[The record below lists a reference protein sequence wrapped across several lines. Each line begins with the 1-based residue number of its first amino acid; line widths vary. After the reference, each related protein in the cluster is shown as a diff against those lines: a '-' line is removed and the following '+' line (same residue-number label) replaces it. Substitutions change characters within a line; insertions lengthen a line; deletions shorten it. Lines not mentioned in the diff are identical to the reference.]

1 MWGEGNNGGAW
12 WFRGRVNAEG
22 NGGERAQGD
31 GLGEVGMTDGG
42 PRTVHKLG
50 KQSADKA
57 LLALS

>member
-1 MWGEGNNGGAW
+1 M
-12 WFRGRVNAEG
+12 NAEG

-31 GLGEVGMTDGG
+31 GLGEVGMTDAG